1 MNKKKFLDVL
11 NRKLRHLPKEDRAD
25 AIAYYEEYFAEMN
38 LSEDEDVTLKV
49 GQPAEIAREIVG
61 NCTEKHLDE
70 QKEKGGIK
78 NSATVI
84 WLILLGICASPI
96 AIPIAA
102 ALIVL
107 LFACVIV
114 VASIILAFGCMGAG
128 ILALGIFS
136 IPCIF
141 WATGFAQKMVCF
153 GMGIIAI
160 GFGILFLIGVMK
172 VAKYMV
178 GGIAILFRRIFSRKK
193 VD

>member
-1 MNKKKFLDVL
+1 MNKKKFLEVL
-11 NRKLRHLPKEDRAD
+11 KRKLRHLPKEDRED
-25 AIAYYEEYFAEMN
+25 AIAYYEEYLAEMN
-38 LSEDEDVTLKV
+38 LSEDEDVTLRV
-49 GQPAEIAREIVG
+49 GQPTKIAREILG

-84 WLILLGICASPI
+84 WMVLLGICASPI
-96 AIPIAA
+96 AIPMAA
-102 ALIVL
+102 MLIVL

-114 VASIILAFGCMGAG
+114 VASAVFVFLCAGVVIIAAG
-128 ILALGIFS
+128 IFH

-141 WATGFAQKMVCF
+141 WATGFAQKLVCF
-153 GMGIIAI
+153 GMGGIAI

-172 VAKYMV
+172 VAKYLV
-178 GGIAILFRRIFSRKK
+178 CGIAFLFRRIFNRKK